1 MRAMMTRCT
10 LLAVRAYLR
19 ALPIAT
25 AAAAALAGCACPP
38 GADNLSALTSKIAEE
53 NRVLRNRIAEIAPT
67 DPLGADPDGIKAGRD
82 DAAVRA
88 ARAFAEACR

>member
-1 MRAMMTRCT
+1 MMTRCT

-53 NRVLRNRIAEIAPT
+53 NRVLRNAEIAPT